1 MGIYQYKALTQ
12 DGREVSGALEY
23 PEERS
28 VLAWLEDQGYI
39 PVDIE
44 LRKDSAAGPARL
56 VAGLGREYRKFS
68 IIDFTQGLGML
79 LRAGLPVDKA
89 LTSLI
94 AATSEPGS
102 RKLLQQVERDIREGS
117 SLSKALRRFEDLFG
131 RLYISL
137 IQAGEIS
144 GNLDASIER
153 LSEYLERQHQLR
165 ERIVNATIYPI
176 ILLVVTVFSIVILM
190 TVVMPKFKQLFA
202 DMDAELPAITQ
213 AFLATSDFL
222 QDYGSLLS
230 ALLLGGGAALYLLRR
245 NAAFAAALDRNLLKL
260 PLIGS
265 LIKKIQIARYAETLS
280 IMLKC
285 GIPIQKSLGASS
297 EVVSNSWIRQQLSAS
312 ASEIKE
318 GASFSSAIGKYFPA
332 LTQQMVKIGEQAG
345 NLDQTLANISRVI
358 QHDVN
363 RSIQRI
369 IGVFEPLIIV
379 TLGVIVAAVIGS
391 IMVAVLGMND
401 LISG

>member
-12 DGREVSGALEY
+12 NGREVSGSLDY
-23 PEERS
+23 PEESS
-28 VLAWLEDQGYI
+28 VLAFLETQGYI

-44 LRKDSAAGPARL
+44 LSGDNAHAVPVNALR
-56 VAGLGREYRKFS
+56 REYRKFS
-68 IIDFTQGLGML
+68 VGDFTQGLGML

-89 LTSLI
+89 LGSLI
-94 AATSEPGS
+94 AATTEQGS

-117 SLSKALRRFEDLFG
+117 SLSKALRQFENLFG

-153 LSEYLERQHQLR
+153 LSEYLESQNQLR
-165 ERIVNATIYPI
+165 ERIVNALIYPV
-176 ILLVVTVFSIVILM
+176 ILLVVTVFSIALLM
-190 TVVMPKFKQLFA
+190 VVVMPKFKQLFE
-202 DMDAELPAITQ
+202 DMDAELPAATQ
-213 AFLATSDFL
+213 VFLATSDFL
-222 QDYGSLLS
+222 QAYGSVIS
-230 ALLLGGGAALYLLRR
+230 ALLLGLIAALLVLRR
-245 NAAFAAALDRNLLKL
+245 NAVFSALLDRAVLRL
-260 PLIGS
+260 PWIGA
-265 LIKKIQIARYAETLS
+265 LVNKVEIARYAETLS

-297 EVVSNSWIRQQLSAS
+297 HVVSNSWIRQQLSAS
-312 ASEIKE
+312 ADKIKE
-318 GASFSSAIGKYFPA
+318 GSSFSAAIGQYFPS
-332 LTQQMVKIGEQAG
+332 LTQQMVTVGEQAG
-345 NLDQTLANISRVI
+345 NLDNALSNIARMI
-358 QHDVN
+358 QQDVN
-363 RSIQRI
+363 RSIQRL

-401 LISG
+401 LIAG